1 MHWRRLRADM
11 EGAKLES
18 LYADLRNLEGQQL
31 LMDEEVSTA
40 HQLVKNQD
48 SIRAH
53 QLFALDRFTRH
64 MSTRKELMESRR
76 AELARQIAV
85 QQARLITAKRDF
97 ELLEKLKSEQRE
109 GWKSAFN
116 KEQDDL
122 ASEVFLAKWERL
134 CS

>member
-1 MHWRRLRADM
+1 
-11 EGAKLES
+11 
-18 LYADLRNLEGQQL
+18 
-31 LMDEEVSTA
+31 
-40 HQLVKNQD
+40 
-48 SIRAH
+48 
-53 QLFALDRFTRH
+53 
-64 MSTRKELMESRR
+64 RR